1 MFLKKITLLLLAFSC
16 AVALSAQAQPQLSF
30 NHIALSVKDLDRSAS
45 FYKDVMKLTEITNN
59 SGRTGIRWFSLSGG
73 RELHLILNPE
83 SVLINKSLHIAFAS
97 SSFDGFLK
105 HMNDL
110 KIPYSD
116 FEGKLQAV
124 NTRGDGIKQIYFQD
138 PDGYWLEVNSVG
150 ARSTSE

>member
-1 MFLKKITLLLLAFSC
+1 MFLRKMSTLLLAFFC
-16 AVALSAQAQPQLSF
+16 AFAIKGQAQPELSF

-45 FYKDVMKLTEITNN
+45 FYKNVMKLIEITNN
-59 SGRTGIRWFSLSGG
+59 SGRPGIRWFSLSGG

-83 SVLINKSLHIAFAS
+83 SVFINKSLHIAFAS

-138 PDGYWLEVNSVG
+138 PDGYWLEVNSVDVRK
-150 ARSTSE
+150 ASE